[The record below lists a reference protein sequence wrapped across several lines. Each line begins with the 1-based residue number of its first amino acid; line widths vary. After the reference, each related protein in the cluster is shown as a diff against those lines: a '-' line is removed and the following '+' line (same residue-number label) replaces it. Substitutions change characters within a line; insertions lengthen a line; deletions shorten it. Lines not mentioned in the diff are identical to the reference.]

1 MVQLAVIFGFLSEYA
16 LKRLRNYSYLPMKN
30 RPDLPVSV
38 DFILVNTDEEES
50 EVLPEFD
57 LSNAD
62 SKNNPSL
69 HAEDQ
74 LSSIP
79 SIIDSDTLPSAA
91 YPSGNFL
98 DLRATYHSLP
108 LPMGISG
115 GPELCI
121 STTFKGYHTV
131 PLAPSIYLVLGSC
144 ALIATIFLVFNKFNN
159 QGLVPNSFGEG
170 VDINN
175 TFISTRAAPTPEAVL
190 EHTLELYG
198 YIVDPDP
205 EDAIFNFSQCSS
217 PSNKRP
223 NPPAL
228 IRKALHNRVLKDLN
242 IVICNPV
249 SSTRMTKERNIL
261 GARFSSSANS
271 TFAVNLVARANSRPI
286 VHMPTRTS
294 LPSIC
299 TQASGLY
306 EPAVPRPI
314 QVCLGIRPG
323 VLPQFGST
331 MGWVS
336 IDHVHPGGNLDVW
349 TGDGVTSCSCRHQA
363 HCSYAA
369 SMF

>member
-1 MVQLAVIFGFLSEYA
+1 
-16 LKRLRNYSYLPMKN
+16 MKN

-121 STTFKGYHTV
+121 STSFKGYHTV
-131 PLAPSIYLVLGSC
+131 PLAPSIYL
-144 ALIATIFLVFNKFNN
+144 FNN
-159 QGLVPNSFGEG
+159 QGLVPNSFGKA

-190 EHTLELYG
+190 GRTLELYG
-198 YIVDPDP
+198 HIGIDSDP
-205 EDAIFNFSQCSS
+205 EDAIFNFSQRSS

-228 IRKALHNRVLKDLN
+228 IRNALHNRVLKDLN
-242 IVICNPV
+242 IVIRNPV
-249 SSTRMTKERNIL
+249 SSTRMTKERNIP

-271 TFAVNLVARANSRPI
+271 TLAANLVARVNSRPTA
-286 VHMPTRTS
+286 HMPARTS

-299 TQASGLY
+299 TQTSGLY

-314 QVCLGIRPG
+314 QVCLGIRPD
-323 VLPQFGST
+323 VLPQA
-331 MGWVS
+331 MVS
-336 IDHVHPGGNLDVW
+336 RHVPVDTKPIAPMQHRCFSSSPLRSSYMATSYSSPNLWALLPDDSVILA
-349 TGDGVTSCSCRHQA
+349 DGLKRNAQA
-363 HCSYAA
+363 H
-369 SMF
+369 FW